1 MHYGS
6 EGTTGAGKGTRNRVL
21 QDTNTRLAGAE
32 ERLNELKKPKV
43 QRAGPAATR
52 HARLDQSV
60 LATTDFCP
68 RDTGDSMGVFQ
79 NAIPCVYS

>member
-43 QRAGPAATR
+43 QAGGTCC
-52 HARLDQSV
+52 HTARSV
-60 LATTDFCP
+60 
-68 RDTGDSMGVFQ
+68 
-79 NAIPCVYS
+79 